1 MLRTIIYQSIRTMLN
16 KTASF
21 ATLISAGSLYYFWDK
36 KNEISCCGIVR
47 VLVPRRCLKAE
58 AKQLTEVG
66 IFHRKFYINHFKRN
80 I

>member
-1 MLRTIIYQSIRTMLN
+1 MLH

-36 KNEISCCGIVR
+36 KNEISCDGIVR
-47 VLVPRRCLKAE
+47 DLVPPRCLKAE

-66 IFHRKFYINHFKRN
+66 IMIRTCCINRLKISRYVCR

>member
-1 MLRTIIYQSIRTMLN
+1 MLN

-36 KNEISCCGIVR
+36 RNEISCGGIVR
-47 VLVPRRCLKAE
+47 VLVARRCLKAE

-66 IFHRKFYINHFKRN
+66 MMH
-80 I
+80 